1 MKDDFFL
8 GLGSNLGDRLGQ
20 LQSALDGLMAG
31 GCRLVASSSVYET
44 PPWGFEEQPAFL
56 NAVVQVSFDGDPRD
70 LLQLAMQVEHALG
83 RVRAEHWGP
92 RAIDIDLLA
101 CGPLQ
106 LRGQRLV
113 LPHPLLQERAF
124 VLLPWAEI
132 APDFEVAGL
141 ETTVATLLARLPQ
154 ADMASIVP
162 VGVLSQVR

>member
-1 MKDDFFL
+1 MKDEFFL
-8 GLGSNLGDRLGQ
+8 GLGSNLGNRLGQ
-20 LQSALDGLMAG
+20 LQSSLAGLLSG

-56 NAVVQVSFDGDPRD
+56 NVVVQVSYEGDPME
-70 LLQLAMQVEHALG
+70 LLQLAMKVEHALG
-83 RVRAEHWGP
+83 RVRAGHWGP

-101 CGPLQ
+101 CGQLQ

-132 APDFEVAGL
+132 APDFEVVGL
-141 ETTVATLLARLPQ
+141 GMTVATLLARLPL
-154 ADMASIVP
+154 ADMESIVT
-162 VGVLSQVR
+162 VGILSRAH

>member
-1 MKDDFFL
+1 MKDEFFL
-8 GLGSNLGDRLGQ
+8 GLGSNLGNRLGQ
-20 LQSALDGLMAG
+20 LQSSLAGLQAG

-56 NAVVQVSFDGDPRD
+56 NAVVQVSYEGDPME

-83 RVRAEHWGP
+83 RVRAGHWGP

-101 CGPLQ
+101 CGQLQ

-132 APDFEVAGL
+132 APEFEVVGL
-141 ETTVATLLARLPQ
+141 GMTVATLLARLPK
-154 ADMASIVP
+154 ADMESIVT
-162 VGVLSQVR
+162 VGILSQAL